1 MECYAIRNLGKCF
14 DIQIQNFFKNV
25 FARIYTSFQ
34 IFKIEH
40 LYNVLCTDSLPH
52 YDW

>member
-14 DIQIQNFFKNV
+14 DIQIQNVFKNV
-25 FARIYTSFQ
+25 FARTYTSSQ
-34 IFKIEH
+34 IFKIGH

-52 YDW
+52 YD